1 MASQTLTM
9 DTKPRKLEN
18 LFIKKVG
25 EEFLVYNQKG
35 ESIHILNET
44 AAFIFDLCTGDHT
57 LKDIAGKLRNSFE
70 VSGDIESD
78 VKETIENLESLKLLE
93 EE

>member
-1 MASQTLTM
+1 M
-9 DTKPRKLEN
+9 
-18 LFIKKVG
+18 
-25 EEFLVYNQKG
+25 VYNQKG

-57 LKDIAGKLRNSFE
+57 LKDIAGELRSSFE
-70 VSGDIESD
+70 VSGDIEND
-78 VKETIENLESLKLLE
+78 VKETIENLKSLELIE